1 MPIIQVERK
10 QIRTQIKAAI
20 DTEVQERLRAYCRFS
35 GATNDQV
42 VSGALRF
49 LFQSDAEFA
58 PWYEAHKNDALP
70 RRGPRK
76 RIANEMAIPT
86 GPSPQEKTVPIT
98 ASKK

>member
-1 MPIIQVERK
+1 MPIIHVERK

-20 DTEVQERLRAYCRFS
+20 ETEVQERLRAYCRFS

-42 VSGALRF
+42 VSGALKF

-58 PWYEAHKNDALP
+58 PWYEAHKDDAQP

-76 RIANEMAIPT
+76 RVPTEQTQSVSIAT
-86 GPSPQEKTVPIT
+86 QDKSVPIT
-98 ASKK
+98 ASKR

>member
-10 QIRTQIKAAI
+10 QIRNQIKAAI
-20 DTEVQERLRAYCRFS
+20 EAEVQERLRAYCRFS

-42 VSGALRF
+42 ISGALKF
-49 LFQSDAEFA
+49 LFQSDAEFT
-58 PWYEAHKNDALP
+58 PWYEAHKDDAQP

-76 RIANEMAIPT
+76 RMPNAMAGAT
-86 GPSPQEKTVPIT
+86 ASSAQDKTVPIT

>member
-20 DTEVQERLRAYCRFS
+20 ETEVQERLRAYCRFS

-49 LFQSDAEFA
+49 LFQSDAEFT

-76 RIANEMAIPT
+76 RIANEMAIASV
-86 GPSPQEKTVPIT
+86 PSSPDKSVPIT

>member
-10 QIRTQIKAAI
+10 QVRTQIKAAI
-20 DTEVQERLRAYCRFS
+20 ETEVQERLRAYCRFS

-42 VSGALRF
+42 VSGALKF
-49 LFQSDAEFA
+49 LFKSDTEFT
-58 PWYEAHKNDALP
+58 PWYEAHKNDAQQ

-76 RIANEMAIPT
+76 RIAHEVAPAVV
-86 GPSPQEKTVPIT
+86 SPIQDKTAPIA

>member
-20 DTEVQERLRAYCRFS
+20 ETEVQERLRAYCRFS

-42 VSGALRF
+42 VSGALKF
-49 LFQSDAEFA
+49 LFQSDAEFT
-58 PWYEAHKNDALP
+58 PWYETHKNDTHS

-76 RIANEMAIPT
+76 RIANEMATAVGAPILD
-86 GPSPQEKTVPIT
+86 KTVPIT